1 MSEEEPKE
9 ILKFDAMKFGK
20 FNLNQENSRRM
31 KLYIK
36 LTGDESKRWGQLK
49 TAMVGDSMSDDTFAR
64 ILFFKGIDT
73 ITREINDRIMS
84 MTEEEKKAML
94 ESVTDEDVNELLK
107 VADEELSPGADTV
120 TPPSFVR

>member
-84 MTEEEKKAML
+84 MTEE
-94 ESVTDEDVNELLK
+94 
-107 VADEELSPGADTV
+107 
-120 TPPSFVR
+120 